1 MGAETHRNLAK
12 YRRLGANSYV
22 RWKMARTI
30 WNHGAWLRKLVWHLR
45 DAAHSV
51 SLEHVLY
58 PESYFREKLVQER
71 KRASRSNKAMLV
83 MIVDAENLRKLEK
96 DGQIGDELVEEVNAC
111 VRVTDICGFL
121 KEGVLVGVILTE
133 VEPEKIEV
141 AQQMV
146 AKKTREKLAAL
157 VGGEAAQQIAI
168 TFHVFTAAGNND
180 PILDMA
186 LKPDIT
192 VQAGA
197 TGWDLLTTAKEGDR
211 GGSADGEGQDS
222 GIGMN
227 QP

>member
-1 MGAETHRNLAK
+1 MT
-12 YRRLGANSYV
+12 
-22 RWKMARTI
+22 RTI

-58 PESYFREKLVQER
+58 PEAYFREKLVQER
-71 KRASRSNKAMLV
+71 KRASRSNKAMVV
-83 MIVDAENLRKLEK
+83 MIVDAENLRKPEK
-96 DGQIGDELVEEVNAC
+96 GDDIGNELVEEVNAC

-168 TFHVFTAAGNND
+168 TFHVITAASNSD
-180 PILDMA
+180 TILDMA
-186 LKPDIT
+186 LKPDIIG
-192 VQAGA
+192 QAKA
-197 TGWDLLTTAKEGDR
+197 TGWDMLTTAKEADC
-211 GGSADGEGQDS
+211 GGSADGELQDS
-222 GIGMN
+222 GISIN